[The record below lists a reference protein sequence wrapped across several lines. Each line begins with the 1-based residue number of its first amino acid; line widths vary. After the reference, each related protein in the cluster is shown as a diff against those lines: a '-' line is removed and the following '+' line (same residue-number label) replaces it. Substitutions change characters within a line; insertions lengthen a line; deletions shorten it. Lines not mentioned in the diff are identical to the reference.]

1 MSCGGGYGASP
12 TDGPGPSLAGDG
24 NVTMRMETVAI
35 GAALLAGTL
44 SFVSPC
50 CLPLVPAYLAVL
62 TGDGVVDRR
71 GERLRRAAL
80 FILGFGIVFIVLGMS
95 AGLLGPV
102 LVAGKGPLAVIG
114 GIVLILLGLAL
125 LGRIRLPGM
134 ASAPAGPALSDTSA
148 VVMGVTL
155 SLAWIPCIGPVLG
168 AVLTLA
174 ASRGDA
180 LAGAGLLA
188 VYTVGLAVPFLLVAF
203 AGDRVLR
210 AFKGM
215 RGAALWAR
223 RIAGAVMIVFGVLVA
238 TGTLTRLNA
247 FLVGITPDW
256 LWSRL

>member
-1 MSCGGGYGASP
+1 M
-12 TDGPGPSLAGDG
+12 D
-24 NVTMRMETVAI
+24 TVAV
-35 GAALLAGTL
+35 GAAFLAGTL

-62 TGDGVVDRR
+62 AGDGGTAAR
-71 GERLRRAAL
+71 GERLRRAVM
-80 FILGFGIVFIVLGMS
+80 FIAGFGVVFIALGLS
-95 AGLLGPV
+95 AGLLGP
-102 LVAGKGPLAVIG
+102 LLLTGKAPLAVIG
-114 GIVLILLGLAL
+114 GVVLILLGLAFL
-125 LGRIRLPGM
+125 EVFKLPGLTPK
-134 ASAPAGPALSDTSA
+134 PAGPVLNDTSA

-188 VYTVGLAVPFLLVAF
+188 VYTAGLAVPFLLVAL
-203 AGDRVLR
+203 AGDRVL
-210 AFKGM
+210 AKFKGM

-223 RIAGAVMIVFGVLVA
+223 RLAGGVMILFGVLVA

-247 FLVGITPDW
+247 FLVSITPDW

>member
-1 MSCGGGYGASP
+1 MS
-12 TDGPGPSLAGDG
+12 
-24 NVTMRMETVAI
+24 EVAV
-35 GAALLAGTL
+35 GAALLAGVL

-62 TGDGVVDRR
+62 TGDGEAADR
-71 GERLRRAAL
+71 GERLRRAGL
-80 FILGFGIVFIVLGMS
+80 FILGFGVVFIVLGMS

-102 LVAGKGPLAVIG
+102 LLAGKGPLAVAG
-114 GIVLILLGLAL
+114 GVVLILLGFAL
-125 LGRIRLPGM
+125 FGVVRLPGL
-134 ASAPAGPALSDTSA
+134 ALKPAGPALSDASA
-148 VVMGVTL
+148 IVMGVTL

-180 LAGAGLLA
+180 LVGAGLLA
-188 VYTVGLAVPFLLVAF
+188 VYTAGLAVPFLLVAL

-210 AFKGM
+210 GFKGL
-215 RGAALWAR
+215 RGVALWGR
-223 RIAGAVMIVFGVLVA
+223 RIAGGVMILFGVLVA

-247 FLVGITPDW
+247 FLVSITPDW